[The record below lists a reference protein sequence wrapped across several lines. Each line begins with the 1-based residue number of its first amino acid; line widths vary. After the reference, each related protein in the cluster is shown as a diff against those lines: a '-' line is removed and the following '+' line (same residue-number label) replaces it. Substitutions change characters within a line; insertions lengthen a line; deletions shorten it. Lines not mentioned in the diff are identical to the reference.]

1 MKKNLFAIVAVT
13 LAMFSC
19 SDQQLMDD
27 MQDQLQPLV
36 QVNDIEALKERVK
49 WGDGQACLELADRYR
64 TGNGVKK
71 DFIGMLNMVALADD
85 FGSISSMET
94 YLDTLP
100 EKNGFKLVIEA
111 VDKYEKGQTEEALA
125 MAEELDMQGMPDF
138 YSVLGIFAV
147 ERGDTLEGQRL
158 IEMGAERGSSFA
170 ELLLCIPNW
179 RDCSSP
185 DIPRLTALADRI
197 PFVYTI
203 LADAYR
209 GRYGKDV
216 VNAELAAHYYLKADE
231 NATLGKRGAR
241 WLLHYHEDGGQLP
254 LSDVD
259 IQRLR
264 KLADWEP
271 VEEPEPTTY
280 NDEVLEDAVSQV
292 LQDKMTECAC
302 EFGAVYVVETST
314 GHLVADVSLLRN
326 GSSFVPCKDTY
337 SEEQPLMLGA
347 PVYLALLSTGQFSPD
362 DTIDTEY
369 GVYKDVRDHN
379 WHRGGYGV
387 ISLEQALG
395 HSSQVAFTKARE
407 MAFGNRQNEF
417 YDRISTYLSGDPN
430 YVMGVLAF
438 YNAVANGGKMV
449 QLTKK
454 GYGVTVLDEQ
464 IAAPEHIETLQKGL
478 CNAVTKGLFRR
489 VDRDY
494 TDVAACGRTFQIA
507 DSSGRRMELY
517 GYFPADS
524 PLYTI
529 MVTLEKDGLPA
540 SAGAMCGPVMTST
553 IDLLADSYGLRSVV
567 AHDRNTAS
575 VEEPNGT
582 MVDTIA
588 IQ

>member
-1 MKKNLFAIVAVT
+1 MKKNLLAIIAMT
-13 LAMFSC
+13 LAMLSC

-27 MQDQLQPLV
+27 VQDQLQPLV
-36 QVNDIEALKERVK
+36 QVNEIEALKERVK

-71 DFIGMLNMVALADD
+71 DFIGMLNMVSLADD
-85 FGSISSMET
+85 FGSISNMEV

-100 EKNGFKLVIEA
+100 ENNDFKLVIEA
-111 VDKYEKGQTEEALA
+111 VNKYEKGQTEEALA
-125 MAEELDMQGMPDF
+125 MAEELGMKGMPDF
-138 YSVLGIFAV
+138 YSVQGIFAV
-147 ERGDTLEGQRL
+147 ERGDTLEGRHL

-170 ELLLCIPNW
+170 ELLLCLPDW
-179 RDCSSP
+179 DSKP

-209 GRYGKDV
+209 GKFGEDF

-271 VEEPEPTTY
+271 IEEPEPTTY

-292 LQDKMTECAC
+292 LQDKMIECAC

-314 GHLVADVSLLRN
+314 GHLVADVSLLRDGN
-326 GSSFVPCKDTY
+326 SFVPCKDTY

-347 PVYLALLSTGQFSPD
+347 PVYLALLSTGQFSPE
-362 DTIDTEY
+362 DTIDTEH
-369 GVYKDVRDHN
+369 GVYEDVKDQN

-395 HSSQVAFTKARE
+395 HSSQVAFAKARDV
-407 MAFGNRQNEF
+407 AFGNRQDEF
-417 YDRISTYLSGDPN
+417 T
-430 YVMGVLAF
+430 
-438 YNAVANGGKMV
+438 
-449 QLTKK
+449 
-454 GYGVTVLDEQ
+454 
-464 IAAPEHIETLQKGL
+464 IE
-478 CNAVTKGLFRR
+478 
-489 VDRDY
+489 
-494 TDVAACGRTFQIA
+494 
-507 DSSGRRMELY
+507 
-517 GYFPADS
+517 
-524 PLYTI
+524 
-529 MVTLEKDGLPA
+529 
-540 SAGAMCGPVMTST
+540 
-553 IDLLADSYGLRSVV
+553 
-567 AHDRNTAS
+567 
-575 VEEPNGT
+575 
-582 MVDTIA
+582 
-588 IQ
+588 